1 MNERLF
7 QETYPLVCACIE
19 KLKQKDPLRTNE
31 YTNASKLLRSMLSYF
46 VETGI
51 ISGFDTDAVF
61 DLLFERTP
69 QRIAYHHLTAVL
81 SDNGPDGWTEA
92 PDGCW
97 VKKLDADAIICGV
110 IAPEEISM
118 YRPETYEAGAAF
130 LPRHI
135 YDATESA
142 ILFPRAILRE
152 MYRHD
157 ECVVYLGSRNDA
169 DSAKAAM
176 MKFMS
181 EPMQPHDSMEV
192 PDV

>member
-1 MNERLF
+1 MNEHLF
-7 QETYPLVCACIE
+7 QDTYPLVCACID
-19 KLKQKDPLRTNE
+19 KLKRKEPLLTNE
-31 YTNASKLLRSMLSYF
+31 YTNASKLLRSMLGYF
-46 VETGI
+46 IETGI

-69 QRIAYHHLTAVL
+69 QRITYRHLAAIL

-97 VKKLDADAIICGV
+97 VKKLDEDAVICGV
-110 IAPEEISM
+110 IAPEEVSM
-118 YRPETYEAGAAF
+118 YRPETYEAAVAF

-135 YDATESA
+135 YDAAVSMG
-142 ILFPRAILRE
+142 LSPRAMLRE

-157 ECVVYLGSRNDA
+157 EYVYLGSGNNAEIAR
-169 DSAKAAM
+169 AAM

-181 EPMQPHDSMEV
+181 EPMRPVDSKEA